1 MSDVEDV
8 RIPRRIALLRGWA
21 RCCAGVS
28 LGLVVLAALLLFVGL
43 DAHSNYAQA
52 ATPSCGSLVLPDE
65 QGMQTASCHTSQLR
79 QAGRV
84 GLTVVGAL
92 GCVVGSVLLRLEETR
107 GDGRRENTRDAAT
120 RAPVGEQD

>member
-1 MSDVEDV
+1 MEDA

-21 RCCAGVS
+21 RCCAGVA

-43 DAHSNYAQA
+43 DAHSTYGQTA
-52 ATPSCGSLVLPDE
+52 APSCGSLVFPDD
-65 QGMQTASCHTSQLR
+65 QGMQMAPCHTSQLR

-107 GDGRRENTRDAAT
+107 TDGRRESTRRAAT
-120 RAPVGEQD
+120 PAPVGEQD